1 MLTYVSVWTQIKSD
15 SLLGRMRNLRGDR
28 KGVTAMEYGIIA
40 AVTVAAVGASIVAI
54 GGSLT
59 TIWTS
64 VKTTM
69 ATAAG

>member
-1 MLTYVSVWTQIKSD
+1 MVTYITVWTQIRHTSIIERLRD
-15 SLLGRMRNLRGDR
+15 LRGDR

-40 AVTVAAVGASIVAI
+40 AVTVAAVGAAIVSV
-54 GGSLT
+54 GTSLS

-64 VKTTM
+64 IKTTM

>member
-15 SLLGRMRNLRGDR
+15 RLLDRVRNLRGDR

-40 AVTVAAVGASIVAI
+40 AVTVAAVGASIAAV
-54 GGSLT
+54 GTSLG
-59 TIWTS
+59 TIWGNI
-64 VKTTM
+64 KTTM

>member
-1 MLTYVSVWTQIKSD
+1 MLAIVFRGTA
-15 SLLGRMRNLRGDR
+15 LMRDQ

-40 AVTVAAVGASIVAI
+40 AVTVVVVGTAI
-54 GGSLT
+54 GGISGNLA

-64 VKTTM
+64 IGTAL